1 MPRCLRD
8 DFRMYYA
15 GTYITRLVDGVLQVM
30 SVEDVTYANH
40 GYNVSDIHMI
50 GCVYELNAG
59 GQVIQNPNPTA
70 FTADQ
75 IRPYYPQAGYYMM
88 GNNPCYLEFQVQ
100 NRTNRKGFE
109 NNRILHDGQIIAVT
123 RSQTIG
129 LFLKP
134 DFKGKIFQDMCIHRS
149 RLLWRG
155 SDVGSFHDGQLELS
169 PEHEHL
175 REHVTKYIEQFK
187 NREA

>member
-15 GTYITRLVDGVLQVM
+15 GTYITRVVDGAIQVMLVD
-30 SVEDVTYANH
+30 DVTYENH
-40 GYNVSDIHMI
+40 GYNVSEIHMI
-50 GCVYELNAG
+50 GCIYELNAQG
-59 GQVIQNPNPTA
+59 AIIQINSTP

-75 IRPYYPQAGYYMM
+75 IRPYYPQSGYYMI
-88 GNNPCYLEFQVQ
+88 GNAPAYLEFQVQ

-109 NNRILHDGQIIAVT
+109 VNRAMNDGEVIGLS
-123 RSQTIG
+123 RSQAIG

-155 SDVGSFHDGQLELS
+155 SDVGSFHDGELELS
-169 PEHEHL
+169 PEHGFL